1 MEDDEYFY
9 PREDRIPEEEDDST
23 NNKKKR
29 LRISR
34 HVIAPQEGDE
44 YEMDDDD
51 NHKKSKPIIAIQK
64 IIEDTRKDIED
75 MFRKERDDIMSQDR
89 FKNLDPDDYDSKKD
103 AISRYLE
110 NSKYRQ
116 LLDKTTF
123 ERINEYKRY
132 QRQLPTIFGFSEKEE
147 PMDPNE
153 RHNLWKTPDEMNKT
167 QEEIND
173 LGRKLIAKGKKL
185 SPKFFGELENYSS
198 DEEDNTS
205 SSVNPSNSSS
215 SSSSSLTPSSSPSLA
230 SSLSSSPY
238 PLKSIL
244 KRKREGGRRTKK
256 AKKSKAKKSKAKKSR
271 SRK

>member
-132 QRQLPTIFGFSEKEE
+132 QRQLPTIFGFSEKEDE
-147 PMDPNE
+147 TDLIEFDEDTKNIDFIMSKLLSTFFTNLIVVDQDP
-153 RHNLWKTPDEMNKT
+153 
-167 QEEIND
+167 
-173 LGRKLIAKGKKL
+173 
-185 SPKFFGELENYSS
+185 
-198 DEEDNTS
+198 
-205 SSVNPSNSSS
+205 
-215 SSSSSLTPSSSPSLA
+215 SLTSDLA
-230 SSLSSSPY
+230 LAPPIDY
-238 PLKSIL
+238 NN
-244 KRKREGGRRTKK
+244 
-256 AKKSKAKKSKAKKSR
+256 
-271 SRK
+271 

>member
-1 MEDDEYFY
+1 MADDKVFY
-9 PREDRIPEEEDDST
+9 PGSDRTPEENDSIS
-23 NNKKKR
+23 NKKKR
-29 LRISR
+29 VRISR
-34 HVIAPQEGDE
+34 DVIAPQEGKK
-44 YEMDDDD
+44 YKIKNND
-51 NHKKSKPIIAIQK
+51 NHKKSNSNKAIEK

-89 FKNLDPDDYDSKKD
+89 FKNLDPDDYDRKKD

-153 RHNLWKTPDEMNKT
+153 RHKLWKTPDEMIQT
-167 QEEIND
+167 QKEIND

-185 SPKFFGELENYSS
+185 TPKFFGEMENYPS
-198 DEEDNTS
+198 DEEEDNTS
-205 SSVNPSNSSS
+205 SSVNPANSSS
-215 SSSSSLTPSSSPSLA
+215 SSSSND
-230 SSLSSSPY
+230 
-238 PLKSIL
+238 IL

-256 AKKSKAKKSKAKKSR
+256 AKKSKANKSKAKKSR